1 MQNKDF
7 DKQSKEYLGSDI
19 VRPILEDRLIVSIA
33 ALHPGNEGSCMP
45 LSLAVKTIAA
55 SKTHAI
61 VYHVPD
67 PNSLDDLSAYTWSI
81 YDLLNELPPNRYVLL
96 ANTNRAKSAQ
106 EAVKRARNSR
116 DIFKSLPH
124 TPDQD
129 EPIIKLEVLNDELES
144 DDEAVL
150 SATDTLINKDGLVV
164 LPLIS
169 RNEQSVRSCFDLGAP
184 FVRVL
189 SGQINSMTGIKG
201 ASELKN
207 LVRRVPGPLFFE
219 GGFGT
224 LPHVRNALDI
234 GATGILMNAA
244 FRRCENPELF
254 AQQVRNIIDTDSK
267 IRQPSMTI

>member
-1 MQNKDF
+1 
-7 DKQSKEYLGSDI
+7 
-19 VRPILEDRLIVSIA
+19 
-33 ALHPGNEGSCMP
+33 MP

-67 PNSLDDLSAYTWSI
+67 ENSLDDLSAYKWSI
-81 YDLLNELPPNRYVLL
+81 YDLLNELPPNRYLLL
-96 ANTNRAKSAQ
+96 ANTSRAKTAQ
-106 EAVKRARNSR
+106 EAIKRARSSR

-124 TPDQD
+124 APDQN
-129 EPIIKLEVLNDELES
+129 EPIIKIEVINDEFES

-169 RNEQSVRSCFDLGAP
+169 RNEQSVISCLDLGVP

-189 SGQINSMTGIKG
+189 SGQITSMTGIKG

-207 LVRRVPGPLFFE
+207 LARRVPGPLFFE

-224 LPHVRNALDI
+224 LAHVRAALNL
-234 GATGILMNAA
+234 GAAGFLMNTA
-244 FRRCENPELF
+244 FHRSKNPVLLAE
-254 AQQVRNIIDTDSK
+254 QVRSIIDADTKKYFTSG
-267 IRQPSMTI
+267 MTHV

>member
-1 MQNKDF
+1 MT
-7 DKQSKEYLGSDI
+7 LGLDI
-19 VRPILEDRLIVSIA
+19 VRPILEDRLIVCVA
-33 ALHPGNEGSCMP
+33 TLHPGKEGSCIP

-67 PNSLDDLSAYTWSI
+67 GNSLDDLSAYKWSI
-81 YDLLNELPPNRYVLL
+81 YDLLKVLPPNRYVLL

-106 EAVKRARNSR
+106 EAVKRARYSR

-124 TPDQD
+124 TPDQH
-129 EPIIKLEVLNDELES
+129 EPIIKIEVINDEFES

-189 SGQINSMTGIKG
+189 SGQITSMTGIKG

-224 LPHVRNALDI
+224 LTHVRDALNL
-234 GATGILMNAA
+234 GAAGILMNTA
-244 FRRCENPELF
+244 FHHRKNPVLL
-254 AQQVRNIIDTDSK
+254 AQRVRNIIDTNTKKSCPRGE
-267 IRQPSMTI
+267 IRV